1 MSQRWMKTEVTLPYK
16 VEVVEMSGLLCMD
29 FDCVSG
35 KRIKLSER
43 SSGWLLI
50 KVNDWLNNKARDG
63 VDNGQR

>member
-16 VEVVEMSGLLCMD
+16 VEVVEMSGLLRMD

-43 SSGWLLI
+43 SSGWIEQEVIDYLDSKI
-50 KVNDWLNNKARDG
+50 ENRG
-63 VDNGQR
+63 